1 MEETSVV
8 IVGAGPSGLVLG
20 ALLGRMNVK
29 VVILEKELEV
39 CEDPRGIVVNG
50 DAVRISYQV
59 GIGDSLTKK
68 IGSGESLP
76 DAE

>member
-1 MEETSVV
+1 MV

-59 GIGDSLTKK
+59 GIGDGLTKK

-76 DAE
+76 DSK

>member
-1 MEETSVV
+1 MV